1 MAIGPRALH
10 NGAMSSLHTVP
21 LGSTF
26 GVRVIGTPP
35 AAVGSAQLGKLLD
48 EHLVVMFESSDLDD
62 AGQQELVAALGSPY
76 VHPLAKVMGATDA
89 KVTRIVDDADHPPF
103 QNNWHTDVTWDPDA
117 PTVGSLRCIEMPDR
131 GGDTMWADMYAA
143 YEGLSPAFR
152 ECLAPLTAW
161 HHAGEGKAFASKAG
175 ADVFA
180 KAQEAFPGV
189 ERPVVEQHPSG
200 GRRYLNVN
208 SAFTSHIVGL
218 RPEESSAI
226 LDLLYAHIA
235 RPDWQY
241 RHRWTEGEFG
251 VWDERAT
258 QHYALADHFP
268 ARREMARFVVAE

>member
-1 MAIGPRALH
+1 
-10 NGAMSSLHTVP
+10 MSSIRTEP

-26 GVRVIGTPP
+26 GVRVIATPP
-35 AAVGSAQLGKLLD
+35 AALNSSQLGELID
-48 EHLVVMFESSDLDD
+48 EHLVVIFEASDLDD
-62 AGQQELVAALGSPY
+62 DGQQELVGGLGSAY

-89 KVTRIVDDADHPPF
+89 RVTRIIDDADHPPF

-117 PTVGSLRCIEMPDR
+117 PTVGSLRCIEMPER

-143 YEGLSPAFR
+143 YEALSPAFR
-152 ECLAPLTAW
+152 ERLEPLTAW
-161 HHAGEGKAFASKAG
+161 HDSGEGKAFASKAG

-180 KAQEAFPGV
+180 KARAAFPGV
-189 ERPVVEQHPSG
+189 ERPVVAQHPTSG
-200 GRRYLNVN
+200 RTYLNVN
-208 SAFTSHIVGL
+208 SGFTSYIVGL
-218 RPEESSAI
+218 EPEESSAI
-226 LDLLYAHIA
+226 LGVLFSHVA

-241 RHRWTEGEFG
+241 RHRWSEGEFG